1 MNICMHV
8 VVKLNITVFQC
19 INIFLHS
26 YNTVR
31 TSVQL
36 IFYPKK
42 KQNMQES
49 SKLHIKN
56 HFDPNEKIF

>member
-19 INIFLHS
+19 INVFLNS
-26 YNTVR
+26 YNSVR

-36 IFYPKK
+36 IFYI
-42 KQNMQES
+42 
-49 SKLHIKN
+49 HIKK